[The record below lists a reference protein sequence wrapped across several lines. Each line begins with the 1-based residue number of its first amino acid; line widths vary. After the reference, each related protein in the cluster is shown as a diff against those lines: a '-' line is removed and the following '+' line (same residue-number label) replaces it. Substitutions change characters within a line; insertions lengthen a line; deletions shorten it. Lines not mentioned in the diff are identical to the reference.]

1 MESLESEHRS
11 AEIQHEVVDELFRSW
26 ISRGQLGADDSE
38 SLLST
43 LARLKSFYAEHIRNE
58 ELTIFP
64 LAEESLSDAE
74 IASIGIEMAAR
85 RGVRFSPSE

>member
-1 MESLESEHRS
+1 
-11 AEIQHEVVDELFRSW
+11 
-26 ISRGQLGADDSE
+26 
-38 SLLST
+38 
-43 LARLKSFYAEHIRNE
+43 LKSFYAEHIRNE